1 MPVNLSTPET
11 EKATEV
17 AFEYEPNFCWLLR
30 CLVPPGEPLAGQTV
44 TRGHLH

>member
-17 AFEYEPNFCWLLR
+17 AFDSDNE
-30 CLVPPGEPLAGQTV
+30 LVDVAVPVAI
-44 TRGHLH
+44 R